1 MAGETGSKGAAPA
14 SYVLAANQAAG
25 EQALLANPGM
35 TMEQWQGLFS
45 PEQIQQQATAR
56 RIPPE
61 ALREGLRYDFIG
73 LQHWVNGA
81 RGVALQKGLS
91 PEQVLTDP
99 DARAAGDKQAS
110 LAFQAL
116 EQDSNRF
123 SVKFWDVLQ
132 NGVARSVTEGVV
144 GGGLAAIVGGLL
156 GGKKAILPA
165 AVIGAVGML
174 VARHLFKDEKG
185 APYLDKAWS
194 WLQQKFQSGHLQ
206 EVEAAR
212 VQLQQQ
218 GIRLQ
223 ESLEDQW
230 GQALRAHTAAP
241 LEEAPPGTPTR
252 VRPPVAA
259 PPVAAPPAPPATPPA
274 TAPEAEL
281 RKPVEQGWLNQ
292 KAPSDVAMR
301 NLQAPPTPPAK
312 SFGIKPEDA
321 ALSQGLRGAARVGG
335 AVKSYG
341 GQIAEEAK
349 RLPETVRAGHDMAA
363 QGMIAPLV
371 AAAEAKTLP
380 RKGTMARALAPE
392 TFAEPSEKPPQLT
405 PETMLLPGAR

>member
-14 SYVLAANQAAG
+14 PYVLAANQAAG

-35 TMEQWQGLFS
+35 TMEQWQGLFL

-56 RIPPE
+56 GVPPE
-61 ALREGLRYDFIG
+61 ALREGLRYDFVT
-73 LQHWVNGA
+73 LQHGVNAA
-81 RGVALQKGLS
+81 RAVALKKGLT

-99 DARAAGDKQAS
+99 EARAAADQQAS

-116 EQDSNRF
+116 EKDSNRF

-132 NGVARSVTEGVV
+132 SGVARSVTEGVV

-185 APYLDKAWS
+185 VPYLDKAWS

-212 VQLQQQ
+212 AQLQQQ

-230 GQALRAHTAAP
+230 GQALRANTNAP

-259 PPVAAPPAPPATPPA
+259 PPAPPTAPPA

-281 RKPVEQGWLNQ
+281 RKPIEQGWLNQ
-292 KAPSDVAMR
+292 TAPSDVAMR
-301 NLQAPPTPPAK
+301 NLQTPPTPPGK
-312 SFGIKPEDA
+312 SYGIKPEN
-321 ALSQGLRGAARVGG
+321 ALLAQGARGAAQ
-335 AVKSYG
+335 AAEAAKNYG
-341 GQIAEEAK
+341 VQAAEEAK
-349 RLPETVRAGHDMAA
+349 RIPETVAAG
-363 QGMIAPLV
+363 QGAVSQGVAAPLV
-371 AAAEAKTLP
+371 AEAKAKLLP
-380 RKGTMARALAPE
+380 RSGTWGRALAPE
-392 TFAEPSEKPPQLT
+392 AFVEAPAKPAVPPQLT
-405 PETMLLPGAR
+405 PETLLVPGDR